1 MATKKPK
8 AKSGRPP
15 VKWSEKDINQFKVLC
30 SQFNTEDDICAIMG
44 VSDKTLTRLINDH
57 LYEDITGHKRRGTA
71 KKLHFSDAFNK
82 YSANGRMS
90 LRREQFRSAMN
101 GNVTMQIWLGKQYLG
116 QVEQPETT
124 VNVDAAPRFY
134 FDPTEISA

>member
-1 MATKKPK
+1 MTKKK
-8 AKSGRPP
+8 QGGRPP
-15 VKWSEKDINQFKVLC
+15 VTWDRDDIQRFKTLC
-30 SQFNTEDDICAIMG
+30 AQFNTLDDICAVMG
-44 VSDKTLTRLINDH
+44 VTDKTLVRLINTY

-71 KKLHFSDAFNK
+71 KPVRFSEAFNK

-116 QVEQPETT
+116 QVEQPDTT
-124 VNVDAAPRFY
+124 VNVDVAPRFY
-134 FDPTEISA
+134 FDPSDVD